1 MEGDFSWDGEHT
13 IQYTDDVLQ
22 NCTPETY
29 IILLANATLI
39 NSIKINQKEIL
50 ME

>member
-1 MEGDFSWDGEHT
+1 MEGDLTPGGEYT

-29 IILLANATLI
+29 IILFNNVTPI
-39 NSIKINQKEIL
+39 S
-50 ME
+50 